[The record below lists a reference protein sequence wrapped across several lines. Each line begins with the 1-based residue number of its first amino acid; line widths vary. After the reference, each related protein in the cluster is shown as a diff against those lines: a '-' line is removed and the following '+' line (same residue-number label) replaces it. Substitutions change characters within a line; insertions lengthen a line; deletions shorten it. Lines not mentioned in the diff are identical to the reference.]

1 MLLWGEDVTGSSRGN
16 SLLQKCNVRL
26 HTINPCGS
34 VGSFL
39 NLTRSGV
46 LVNLTVLNLRTQEEN
61 LHHFMANIA
70 QGEEELTRDLLIA
83 ISNLLP
89 NTMLVEIHCSSND
102 AMATSGDATQDFR
115 SQLMSISHTQS
126 PDVVLC
132 HGYTQL

>member
-1 MLLWGEDVTGSSRGN
+1 MYISKGL
-16 SLLQKCNVRL
+16 K
-26 HTINPCGS
+26 
-34 VGSFL
+34 
-39 NLTRSGV
+39 
-46 LVNLTVLNLRTQEEN
+46 RTQEEN

-89 NTMLVEIHCSSND
+89 NTMLVEIHCNSND
-102 AMATSGDATQDFR
+102 AMATSGDSTQDFR